1 MFFCY
6 STLDSHLCSLA
17 GLTMI
22 DPGLETKNSTPLTNG
37 GRSDSGQGI
46 DIDIDTVSSSDS
58 NDNAGLMAQL
68 EAMQSKGSK
77 RLYEQLEDQAQS
89 CARTFKAFVK
99 AGQIF
104 WQLQP
109 VM

>member
-1 MFFCY
+1 
-6 STLDSHLCSLA
+6 
-17 GLTMI
+17 MI

-77 RLYEQLEDQAQS
+77 R
-89 CARTFKAFVK
+89 CTFTRGHGK
-99 AGQIF
+99 
-104 WQLQP
+104 LRLSRY
-109 VM
+109 

>member
-1 MFFCY
+1 
-6 STLDSHLCSLA
+6 
-17 GLTMI
+17 MI

-77 RLYEQLEDQAQS
+77 SYSMVID
-89 CARTFKAFVK
+89 CAHGWDKNITCNFCKTTT
-99 AGQIF
+99 
-104 WQLQP
+104 
-109 VM
+109 